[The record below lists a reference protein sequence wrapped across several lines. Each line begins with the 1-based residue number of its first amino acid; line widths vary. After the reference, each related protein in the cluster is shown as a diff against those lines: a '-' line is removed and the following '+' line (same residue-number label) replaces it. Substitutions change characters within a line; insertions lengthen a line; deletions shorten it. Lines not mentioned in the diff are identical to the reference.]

1 VAEKF
6 DSTMFYGG
14 LTYSSHPVSLA
25 ASLATLNVYEEDRLV
40 ERAAAMDPVMRA
52 HHERLAAKHPS
63 VGAHRNL
70 GLFGILDLV
79 RSHEPYTPMTRF
91 NASSEEMAAVGR
103 YLREHG
109 VYTMISN
116 NSIHTNPPLCISEEE
131 LAHGF
136 EVIDGALSIAD
147 RAVHG

>member
-1 VAEKF
+1 V
-6 DSTMFYGG
+6 
-14 LTYSSHPVSLA
+14 L
-25 ASLATLNVYEEDRLV
+25 
-40 ERAAAMDPVMRA
+40 RA

-79 RSHEPYTPMTRF
+79 RRQEPYTPMTGF
-91 NASSEEMAAVGR
+91 NASSDEMAAIGR

-109 VYTMISN
+109 VYTMVSN
-116 NSIHTNPPLCISEEE
+116 NSIHTNPPLCISEDE
-131 LAHGF
+131 LAQGF

-147 RAVHG
+147 QAVQG